1 MKQYCKLYINTLV
14 LFVLGISVII
24 ISVIIYLSY
33 ISIGQFNL

>member
-1 MKQYCKLYINTLV
+1 MKQYCKLYINTLA